1 MTNLEV
7 GQKVKWVSG
16 NVECKG
22 VVLECKGELTDVVVH
37 YIGTRFSGT
46 TLEILTSVLIKV
58 N

>member
-7 GQKVKWVSG
+7 GQKVKWITG

-46 TLEILTSVLIKV
+46 T
-58 N
+58 